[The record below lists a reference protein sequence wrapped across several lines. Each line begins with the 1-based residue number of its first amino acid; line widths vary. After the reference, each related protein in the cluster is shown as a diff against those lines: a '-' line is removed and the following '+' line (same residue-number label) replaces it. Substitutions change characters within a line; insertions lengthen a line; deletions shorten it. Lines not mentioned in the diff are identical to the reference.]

1 MNGIHDLG
9 GMHGMGPIDTEMD
22 EPVFHA
28 DWERRT
34 FALWTAA
41 FAGGF
46 FNDNESRHAIENVT
60 PARYLAKSYYEH
72 WLHSLERVLVDK
84 GQLERAELEAAWSKA
99 EEEAA

>member
-34 FALWTAA
+34 FALWAAA
-41 FAGGF
+41 FAGGL
-46 FNDNESRHAIENVT
+46 FNDNESRHAIENVA
-60 PARYLAKSYYEH
+60 PAQYLAKSYYEH
-72 WLHSLERVLVDK
+72 WLHSLERVLVNK
-84 GQLERAELEAAWSKA
+84 GQLERAELEAAWSKV